1 MSELR
6 EVVVCSPL
14 RTPVGRMGGVL
25 APVSALEL
33 ATTVLR
39 ALLDRTGLDPA
50 AVDGVIGAQ
59 GYPTMEAPAFGR
71 VAARTQLLQSRRHER
86 PTDALALAILSLIHI

>member
-59 GYPTMEAPAFGR
+59 GYPTMEAPALPTSWPTVCFSS
-71 VAARTQLLQSRRHER
+71 RT
-86 PTDALALAILSLIHI
+86 